1 MGYTS
6 ARFARLGLAL
16 VTLLSLGGCA
26 TSATGGASP
35 AGQTSANPTSPLVSV
50 SASPSAAATS
60 VTPSPTPSVP
70 AKPDCS
76 ELKCIAIT
84 YDDGPS
90 ALTDQLIDD
99 YVAAGAKATF
109 FVNGNFVRT
118 FPETV
123 KRAHQLGF
131 EVGNHTTNHK
141 HLPKL
146 DDATIAKEMSST
158 TKNIEWATGATP
170 TLMRPPYGERSARV
184 DAVAEQQG
192 LAVISWTSSP
202 ADWANKDTAT
212 IVRLSLERARPG
224 AILLMHD
231 THQWTVDAAPATI
244 KGLQDQ
250 GYTLV
255 TVIELIGEPV
265 PGKLYPTT

>member
-1 MGYTS
+1 MGYAS
-6 ARFARLGLAL
+6 GRFARLGLAL
-16 VTLLSLGGCA
+16 VTLLSVGGCA
-26 TSATGGASP
+26 TSAAGGASSVAP
-35 AGQTSANPTSPLVSV
+35 TTSTPSASV
-50 SASPSAAATS
+50 SASASL
-60 VTPSPTPSVP
+60 TPSPTPSAP
-70 AKPDCS
+70 AKPDCDQ
-76 ELKCIAIT
+76 LKCIAIT

-99 YVAAGAKATF
+99 YVAAGANATF
-109 FVNGNFVRT
+109 FVNGQFART
-118 FPETV
+118 YPETV

-131 EVGNHTTNHK
+131 EVGNHTTSHK

-146 DDATIAKEMSST
+146 DDATIAKEISST
-158 TKNIEWATGATP
+158 TKSIEWATGATP
-170 TLMRPPYGERSARV
+170 TLLRPPYGDRSERV
-184 DAVAEQQG
+184 DRIAGEQG
-192 LAVISWTSSP
+192 LAVINWDTSP

-255 TVIELIGEPV
+255 TVSELIGEPV